1 MAVVLR
7 CEACAFITA
16 STFTLSHWGSI
27 SIRKRR
33 KTRVL
38 IDLVLDEREI
48 LPGAITISQSHL
60 THLRRHQS
68 PQGVARSV
76 RPHSVIFLGYM
87 MDNGFSDIQIT
98 ECMRSSSF
106 PPFRPAHLLCTIS
119 RYQEYVERFF
129 SIFSASP
136 SLPVYCLLEKPRKTT
151 MLALGTVITRQ
162 TLQG

>member
-7 CEACAFITA
+7 CEACAFIAA

-27 SIRKRR
+27 SIHKRR

-76 RPHSVIFLGYM
+76 RPHSVIFLGDM

-98 ECMRSSSF
+98 ECMRSSSL
-106 PPFRPAHLLCTIS
+106 PPFRPAH
-119 RYQEYVERFF
+119 
-129 SIFSASP
+129 FSASYLGTRSTSSASSRSSP
-136 SLPVYCLLEKPRKTT
+136 HHHPCRSTAYWKNLEKPRCWPWGR
-151 MLALGTVITRQ
+151 L
-162 TLQG
+162 